1 MHLKADNRF
10 KCVHKRTNQR
20 APTAPHNPNPAA
32 PPRPRRKKGL
42 PSGRPRHWLIVF
54 TGITPK
60 MRQATATAPEP
71 VEIPSAESLDID
83 TTITKDSL
91 NDLPLF
97 RFDGPVVIVSS
108 DDEVPAA
115 VKALRKETL
124 LGFDTETRPSFRKG
138 QNYPPALLQ
147 LAGSSTVYLFQLL
160 RLKQLDP
167 VLELLA
173 SPSIC
178 KVGVAIRDDIRK
190 LREHHTFAPSG
201 FLELSDSTQKAGV
214 VNTGLRSLAGIL
226 LGIRISKGAQVSNWS
241 RKELSESQVR
251 YAATDAW
258 ISRMIH
264 EKLVDLGLLLKDD
277 SAA

>member
-1 MHLKADNRF
+1 
-10 KCVHKRTNQR
+10 
-20 APTAPHNPNPAA
+20 
-32 PPRPRRKKGL
+32 
-42 PSGRPRHWLIVF
+42 
-54 TGITPK
+54 
-60 MRQATATAPEP
+60 MRQATATLPESP
-71 VEIPSAESLDID
+71 EVPSAESLDID

-97 RFDGPVVIVSS
+97 RFNGPVEIVSS
-108 DDEVPAA
+108 DDQVPAA

-147 LAGSSTVYLFQLL
+147 LAGSSTVYIFQLL
-160 RLKQLDP
+160 RLKRPDP
-167 VLELLA
+167 VMEVLA
-173 SPSIC
+173 NPAIC

-190 LREHHTFAPSG
+190 LREHHTFAPAG
-201 FLELSDSTQKAGV
+201 FVELSDSTQKAGV

-241 RKELSESQVR
+241 RKDLSDSQIR

-264 EKLVDLGLLLKDD
+264 ERLVDLGLLLKDD

>member
-1 MHLKADNRF
+1 
-10 KCVHKRTNQR
+10 
-20 APTAPHNPNPAA
+20 
-32 PPRPRRKKGL
+32 
-42 PSGRPRHWLIVF
+42 
-54 TGITPK
+54 
-60 MRQATATAPEP
+60 MRQATASLNDAPHN
-71 VEIPSAESLDID
+71 PSAESLDIE
-83 TTITKDSL
+83 TTITKDGL

-97 RFDGPVVIVSS
+97 RFDGPIEIISS
-108 DDEVPAA
+108 DDQVAAA
-115 VKALRKETL
+115 VKALRRESL

-160 RLKQLDP
+160 RLRRPGP
-167 VLELLA
+167 VLEVL
-173 SPSIC
+173 SNPSIS

-190 LREHHTFAPSG
+190 LREHHAFAPGG
-201 FLELSDSTQKAGV
+201 FVELSDSTQKAGV

-241 RKELSESQVR
+241 RKELSTSQIR

-258 ISRMIH
+258 VSRLIH
-264 EKLVDLGLLLKDD
+264 EKLEDLGLLLKDD

>member
-1 MHLKADNRF
+1 M
-10 KCVHKRTNQR
+10 
-20 APTAPHNPNPAA
+20 
-32 PPRPRRKKGL
+32 
-42 PSGRPRHWLIVF
+42 
-54 TGITPK
+54 
-60 MRQATATAPEP
+60 
-71 VEIPSAESLDID
+71 EIPSAESLDID

>member
-1 MHLKADNRF
+1 
-10 KCVHKRTNQR
+10 
-20 APTAPHNPNPAA
+20 
-32 PPRPRRKKGL
+32 
-42 PSGRPRHWLIVF
+42 
-54 TGITPK
+54 

>member
-1 MHLKADNRF
+1 
-10 KCVHKRTNQR
+10 
-20 APTAPHNPNPAA
+20 
-32 PPRPRRKKGL
+32 
-42 PSGRPRHWLIVF
+42 
-54 TGITPK
+54 
-60 MRQATATAPEP
+60 MRQATASLNHSPH
-71 VEIPSAESLDID
+71 IPSAESLDID
-83 TTITKDSL
+83 TTITKDGL

-97 RFDGPVVIVSS
+97 RFDGPIEIIS
-108 DDEVPAA
+108 DDDQIAAA
-115 VKALRKETL
+115 VKALRRESL

-147 LAGSSTVYLFQLL
+147 LAGSSTVFLFQLL
-160 RLKQLDP
+160 RLRKLAP
-167 VLELLA
+167 VLEVL
-173 SPSIC
+173 SNPSIS

-190 LREHHTFAPSG
+190 LREHHTFAPGG
-201 FLELSDSTQKAGV
+201 FVELSDSTQKAGV

-241 RKELSESQVR
+241 RKELSTSQLR

-258 ISRMIH
+258 VSRLIH